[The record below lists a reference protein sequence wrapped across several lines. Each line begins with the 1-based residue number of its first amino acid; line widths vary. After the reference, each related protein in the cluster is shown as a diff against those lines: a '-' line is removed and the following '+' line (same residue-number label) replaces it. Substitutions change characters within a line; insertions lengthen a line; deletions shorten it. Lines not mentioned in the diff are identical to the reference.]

1 MSPPIS
7 DDSNDQ
13 PSLNVVGHVGDT
25 LEASGP
31 IVHFHLIAV
40 FNHTFSCV
48 LRAKEN
54 KLVALQSPLLG
65 LVGIVRVQE
74 RVAFRSYD
82 AQRIELGK
90 LGLVSR
96 TLVWPGVTG
105 KRLDR
110 LATLHLVVQLT
121 KWRCHEI
128 GRVVEQDFTLARR
141 RFEVPFCVRHPRI
154 CRAQVQLRIALR
166 PKEVHLDTLHLR
178 RARSSLSCFQPTPC
192 PI

>member
-1 MSPPIS
+1 MHAPRGILAYNPLHLNEIVRKRGAVSHPTEPSGGYAIDGALLVVGSPIS
-7 DDSNDQ
+7 DRRNDQ

-40 FNHTFSCV
+40 FNHTLSCI

-54 KLVALQSPLLG
+54 KLIALQSPLLG
-65 LVGIVRVQE
+65 LVGIVRIQE
-74 RVAFRSYD
+74 RVAFRSYH

-96 TLVWPGVTG
+96 TLVWPGVTA
-105 KRLDR
+105 KRFDG

-121 KWRCHEI
+121 EWRCHEI
-128 GRVVEQDFTLARR
+128 G
-141 RFEVPFCVRHPRI
+141 CI
-154 CRAQVQLRIALR
+154 
-166 PKEVHLDTLHLR
+166 
-178 RARSSLSCFQPTPC
+178 
-192 PI
+192 